1 MLAIFSFFLFLG
13 VFSPHRTRQ
22 LLGCRGW
29 LERPFYKPLGMLLVF
44 GWGVAVV
51 PTALS
56 ADNERIEPVYQ
67 APGFWNGDW
76 HYGTNGYNY
85 GPPDAGSSE
94 GKCGNKPKDRPEHY
108 WLPPERRWED
118 VDLEQDR
125 DNHGMHYTPYAQLQ
139 VTRALKGEG
148 YDLPVGYYQVKL
160 GHYSSGSAKRHL
172 SEEQQA
178 EQLARF
184 PVPSPLKRPSPTK
197 AEALK
202 RSVPAVLVVY
212 KLGEVKAVFPVQQVL
227 PNDEPVKQQRGPFA
241 KLPLPLPTPQK
252 NKARPQAKLLAV
264 GQQWALEF
272 AEGKTLYRSLL

>member
-1 MLAIFSFFLFLG
+1 MTKRLTYPLTPLLAFGLMIAS
-13 VFSPHRTRQ
+13 T
-22 LLGCRGW
+22 LLT
-29 LERPFYKPLGMLLVF
+29 F
-44 GWGVAVV
+44 A
-51 PTALS
+51 

-94 GKCGNKPKDRPEHY
+94 GKSGNKVKDRPEHY

-125 DNHGMHYTPYAQLQ
+125 DNHGLHYSPYAQLQ
-139 VTRALKGEG
+139 LTTALKGKG

-160 GHYSSGSAKRHL
+160 GHYSSGSAKRQL
-172 SEEQQA
+172 SPEAQA

-184 PVPSPLKRPSPTK
+184 PVPTPLKRPSPSKT
-197 AEALK
+197 EALK
-202 RSVPAVLVVY
+202 RSVPAVLVVL

-227 PNDEPVKQQRGPFA
+227 PNDEPAKEQRGPFA
-241 KLPLPLPTPQK
+241 NFPLPLPTPQK
-252 NKARPQAKLLAV
+252 SKARPQAKLLAV

-272 AEGKTLYRSLL
+272 AEGRSRYRTLLN